1 MDDTT
6 TFADMASELG
16 LPKKLLY
23 SVKEVSMVLGVP
35 CSTVYDEMKSGR
47 LRYHLPPGR
56 KYGQLVKPNGWMNGS
71 LEVHMTKVEKAVF
84 TALAMLGGV
93 VALHAAIYMFVNLTI
108 LVAKALGRA

>member
-6 TFADMASELG
+6 TFADMARELG

-23 SVKEVSMVLGVP
+23 SVKEVGRVLGVP

-56 KYGQLVKPNGWMNGS
+56 KYGQLVKPEW
-71 LEVHMTKVEKAVF
+71 VDAWI
-84 TALAMLGGV
+84 AGGT
-93 VALHAAIYMFVNLTI
+93 HDQ
-108 LVAKALGRA
+108 G